1 MLYNALSAF
10 VHDAFR
16 LVNRQTK
23 FFRKRVEQDSVKQP
37 PFQNRTVTLTEY
49 PLVDNGL
56 NLASWAIIPLD
67 ILPQGQPPPSRSFG
81 RNQPLF

>member
-23 FFRKRVEQDSVKQP
+23 FFRKWVEQDTVKQP

-81 RNQPLF
+81 RIQPLF